1 VFWKFG
7 ICPLSSTCANPRVK
21 EERKKERRRETTFV
35 SSNFCTYDHTT
46 YQVGTVWY
54 FRNLHF
60 FPFGRNK
67 KESGTGDW
75 KTAERQLFV
84 LHQILLAYNSSS
96 SKHRCGPP
104 LFRGAF
110 FLPRIPF
117 PSNSGREK
125 KTMTRARVQYS
136 RSSSS
141 SSSSSSS
148 FLGLP
153 RLTMKLT
160 TIFFFLSARIFG
172 TEKVNADETG
182 KPEVGKDPRQI
193 PNWND
198 YREHFTV
205 LNEDAASRTEISDGN
220 TPWIEHVSW
229 EPRVFVYHNFLS
241 EKETKYLRDEHKK
254 SSAKGETM
262 KTMFKRGQDPIVNV
276 IEQRLS
282 AFVMLPETHGEN
294 MFIEK
299 TKKGYPERLEL
310 FNFDDEKDKEAL
322 KNGGQRFATTA
333 LFLNT
338 ISEGKGGELVFP
350 LGTERLY
357 DDSNDSYTSTPSAC
371 AAKYKLAV
379 EPRVGDAVVWF
390 GAHHNGNDDLKS
402 ASMRCDAIADGEE
415 MLTAYKHWRVGR
427 YNHGNFLPDYEKAAG
442 TGPSSGTNTYTH
454 EF

>member
-1 VFWKFG
+1 M
-7 ICPLSSTCANPRVK
+7 
-21 EERKKERRRETTFV
+21 
-35 SSNFCTYDHTT
+35 CTYIHTT
-46 YQVGTVWY
+46 YGTVPGTSTIPGTFAIY
-54 FRNLHF
+54 TFSLLVEIKKSLEDGRKATFCFTSDLLHTILPLPNIVADHHCFAGYSF
-60 FPFGRNK
+60 FPAFLSPQSGRK
-67 KESGTGDW
+67 K
-75 KTAERQLFV
+75 
-84 LHQILLAYNSSS
+84 
-96 SKHRCGPP
+96 
-104 LFRGAF
+104 GANF
-110 FLPRIPF
+110 
-117 PSNSGREK
+117 GREK
-125 KTMTRARVQYS
+125 KTMTRARVKYS
-136 RSSSS
+136 RS

-153 RLTMKLT
+153 RVTMKLT

-310 FNFDDEKDKEAL
+310 FNFNDEKDKEAL

-390 GAHHNGNDDLKS
+390 SAHHNGNDDLKS

>member
-1 VFWKFG
+1 MM
-7 ICPLSSTCANPRVK
+7 VK
-21 EERKKERRRETTFV
+21 TF
-35 SSNFCTYDHTT
+35 
-46 YQVGTVWY
+46 
-54 FRNLHF
+54 
-60 FPFGRNK
+60 
-67 KESGTGDW
+67 
-75 KTAERQLFV
+75 
-84 LHQILLAYNSSS
+84 
-96 SKHRCGPP
+96 
-104 LFRGAF
+104 
-110 FLPRIPF
+110 
-117 PSNSGREK
+117 
-125 KTMTRARVQYS
+125 
-136 RSSSS
+136 
-141 SSSSSSS
+141 
-148 FLGLP
+148 
-153 RLTMKLT
+153 
-160 TIFFFLSARIFG
+160 
-172 TEKVNADETG
+172 VNADSTG
-182 KPEVGKDPRQI
+182 KPEVGRDPREI

-205 LNEDAASRTEISDGN
+205 LNEDVASRTDASDGN

-241 EKETKYLRDEHKK
+241 EKEAKYLRDAHKK
-254 SSAKGETM
+254 ASKAMDDESM
-262 KTMFKRGQDPIVNV
+262 KTTFKRGQDPIVNV

-299 TKKGYPERLEL
+299 IKKGYPKRLEL
-310 FNFDDEKDKEAL
+310 LNFDDEKDKEDL

-371 AAKYKLAV
+371 AGKYTLAV

-390 GAHHNGNDDLKS
+390 STHHNGNDDLNS
-402 ASMRCDAIADGEE
+402 ASMRCDAVADGEE

-427 YNHGNFLPDYEKAAG
+427 YNHGNFFPDYEKATAMG
-442 TGPSSGTNTYTH
+442 GSSSSGTSTTH

>member
-1 VFWKFG
+1 MFFLFPSSACSFLSLLFDLIFSRHKRNESALKVEEKEDKVYDAWKMTTTTTT
-7 ICPLSSTCANPRVK
+7 S
-21 EERKKERRRETTFV
+21 RRR
-35 SSNFCTYDHTT
+35 SSRRSQNSSFLKRRTI
-46 YQVGTVWY
+46 
-54 FRNLHF
+54 RLF
-60 FPFGRNK
+60 FFFF
-67 KESGTGDW
+67 
-75 KTAERQLFV
+75 LFV
-84 LHQILLAYNSSS
+84 LGVCA
-96 SKHRCGPP
+96 PTTMMV
-104 LFRGAF
+104 
-110 FLPRIPF
+110 
-117 PSNSGREK
+117 
-125 KTMTRARVQYS
+125 KT
-136 RSSSS
+136 
-141 SSSSSSS
+141 
-148 FLGLP
+148 F
-153 RLTMKLT
+153 
-160 TIFFFLSARIFG
+160 
-172 TEKVNADETG
+172 VNADSTG
-182 KPEVGKDPRQI
+182 KPEVGRDPREI

-205 LNEDAASRTEISDGN
+205 LNEDVASRTDASDGN

-241 EKETKYLRDEHKK
+241 EKEAKYLRDAHKK
-254 SSAKGETM
+254 ASKAMDDESM
-262 KTMFKRGQDPIVNV
+262 KTTFKRGQDPIVNV

-299 TKKGYPERLEL
+299 IKKGYPKRLEL
-310 FNFDDEKDKEAL
+310 LNFDDEKDKEDL

-371 AAKYKLAV
+371 AGKYTLAV

-390 GAHHNGNDDLKS
+390 STHHNGNDDLNS
-402 ASMRCDAIADGEE
+402 ASMRCDTVADREE

-427 YNHGNFLPDYEKAAG
+427 YNHGNFLPDYEKATAMG
-442 TGPSSGTNTYTH
+442 GSSSSGTSTTH

>member
-1 VFWKFG
+1 
-7 ICPLSSTCANPRVK
+7 
-21 EERKKERRRETTFV
+21 
-35 SSNFCTYDHTT
+35 
-46 YQVGTVWY
+46 
-54 FRNLHF
+54 
-60 FPFGRNK
+60 
-67 KESGTGDW
+67 
-75 KTAERQLFV
+75 
-84 LHQILLAYNSSS
+84 
-96 SKHRCGPP
+96 
-104 LFRGAF
+104 
-110 FLPRIPF
+110 
-117 PSNSGREK
+117 
-125 KTMTRARVQYS
+125 MTRARVQYS
-136 RSSSS
+136 CSSSS